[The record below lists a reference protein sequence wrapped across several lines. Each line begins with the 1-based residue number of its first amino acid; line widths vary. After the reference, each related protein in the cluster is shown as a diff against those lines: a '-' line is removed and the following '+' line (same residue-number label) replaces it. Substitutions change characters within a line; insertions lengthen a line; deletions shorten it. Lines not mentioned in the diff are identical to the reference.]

1 MAKPDLKTYRDRMD
15 KSVSALKEEFN
26 GLRTGRANTTADSS
40 FGAAALACGDCAARC
55 ARDASTNDG
64 AGAAAHFLT
73 DHVTQRATQATAQ
86 RLSGTRSLL
95 LQLSAG
101 AALGLV
107 VLYGVAFAESPLAH
121 NAAHDVRHVTVKPCH

>member
-1 MAKPDLKTYRDRMD
+1 MNSISAT
-15 KSVSALKEEFN
+15 SVSV
-26 GLRTGRANTTADSS
+26 S
-40 FGAAALACGDCAARC
+40 
-55 ARDASTNDG
+55 
-64 AGAAAHFLT
+64 
-73 DHVTQRATQATAQ
+73 Q

-95 LQLSAG
+95 LQLALG